1 MAAPEP
7 AWGELSVQ
15 PVDRR
20 LLAPVI
26 VCVAI
31 FALLALQVI
40 LQGALTRV
48 DQEITLFFATRRQQW
63 LTQLTLAVAAA
74 HETLK
79 LLGVTA
85 LLAMW
90 RIWRRDLLSVKLLA
104 VVPVGMLL
112 NVGLKNLI
120 QRPRPTLE
128 EPLVQLTTYSF
139 PSGHAVASTVFYGAL
154 CALVFVH
161 ARTPVLRW
169 LAALAGVAMVLLVSF
184 SRVYLGAHYL
194 SDVVAGMAVGTLC
207 LLLFLQ
213 PSSSR

>member
-1 MAAPEP
+1 MAASEP
-7 AWGELSVQ
+7 AWDELSVP

-31 FALLALQVI
+31 FGLLALQVI

-48 DQEITLFFATRRQQW
+48 DHEITLFFASRRQQW

-79 LLGVTA
+79 LLGVAA

-90 RIWRRDLLSVKLLA
+90 RIWRRDLRSVNLLA

-128 EPLVQLTTYSF
+128 EPLVQLSTYSF

-154 CALVFVH
+154 CALVFIH
-161 ARTPVLRW
+161 ARSPAPRW
-169 LAALAGVAMVLLVSF
+169 LAALAGVAMVLLVGF

-194 SDVVAGMAVGTLC
+194 SDVVAGVAVGTLC
-207 LLLFLQ
+207 LLLFL
-213 PSSSR
+213 RLVRR

>member
-1 MAAPEP
+1 MAASEP
-7 AWGELSVQ
+7 AGGELSVQ

-26 VCVAI
+26 ACVVI
-31 FALLALQVI
+31 FAFLVLQVI
-40 LQGALTRV
+40 LQGALTRI
-48 DQEITLFFATRRQQW
+48 DQEITLYFATQRQPW
-63 LTQLTLAVAAA
+63 LTRLTLAVAAA

-128 EPLVQLTTYSF
+128 EPLVQLSTYSF

-161 ARTPVLRW
+161 ARSPVLRW
-169 LAALAGVAMVLLVSF
+169 LAVLAGMAMVLLVSF

-194 SDVVAGMAVGTLC
+194 SDVVAGIAVGALC
-207 LLLFLQ
+207 LLLL
-213 PSSSR
+213 RLVRG